1 MVKIPPRSPRANADA
16 ERWVRTV
23 RTGATGRMLIAGQ
36 RHLRAVLDEYVAHYN
51 QHRPHRAGNL
61 RPPDRADRITAPATG
76 LATVRIQRHKV
87 LGLIHEYE
95 RAA

>member
-1 MVKIPPRSPRANADA
+1 M
-16 ERWVRTV
+16 RTV
-23 RTGATGRMLIAGQ
+23 RTEATDRMLIAGQ
-36 RHLRAVLDEYVAHYN
+36 RHLPAVLEEYVAHHN

-87 LGLIHEYE
+87 LGGLIHEYE

>member
-1 MVKIPPRSPRANADA
+1 MILG
-16 ERWVRTV
+16 TH
-23 RTGATGRMLIAGQ
+23 

-87 LGLIHEYE
+87 LGGLIHQYE